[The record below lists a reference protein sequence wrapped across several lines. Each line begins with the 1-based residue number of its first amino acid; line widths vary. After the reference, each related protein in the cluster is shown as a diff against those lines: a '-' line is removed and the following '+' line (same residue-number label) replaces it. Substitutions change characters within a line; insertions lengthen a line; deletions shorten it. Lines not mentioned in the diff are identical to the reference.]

1 MKNALEKQRCIWRLG
16 MPSVMLAALLCTGS
30 IAQAAAP
37 ELESTESG
45 APSAIVMF
53 PVTDKPSPFA
63 AGMRPVVF
71 NHLLH
76 EQKVEDCETCHHT
89 GDMQTCSSCHSVEGK
104 EEGNFIT
111 LERAMH
117 AENIAKRAGDAKTPV
132 SCVSC
137 HTQNLTRRECA
148 GCHSIVQEPRA
159 KDYCGTC
166 HDVTPKMTKEQFM
179 LGVKG
184 ELDGE
189 ENLALATETVH
200 ERSQKISENTG
211 KLDVHTIPTTVVI
224 DGISE
229 KFEGNVFNHK
239 RHYTS
244 LLKRIGEDKLAAA
257 FHSGNEYALCATCHH
272 NSPPSATPPKC
283 VTCHSPRIDPQN
295 PGRPALK
302 AAYHLQCMTC
312 HDSMQVSR
320 PQNTSCGTCHTV
332 RKP

>member
-1 MKNALEKQRCIWRLG
+1 MKNAPRQKRCMWRLG
-16 MPSVMLAALLCTGS
+16 LSVFALVAIVS
-30 IAQAAAP
+30 MEIMVQAAAP
-37 ELESTESG
+37 ELEATESG

-53 PVTDKPSPFA
+53 PVTEKPSPYA

-71 NHLLH
+71 NHLVH
-76 EQKVEDCETCHHT
+76 EKVIENCETCHHT

-104 EEGNFIT
+104 EEGKFIT

-117 AENIAKRAGDAKTPV
+117 AENIEKRSGDAVTPV

-137 HTQNLTRRECA
+137 HTQALTRRECA
-148 GCHSIVQEPRA
+148 GCHSIVKEPRSEN
-159 KDYCGTC
+159 YCASC
-166 HDVTPKMTKEQFM
+166 HDVTPQMTKEHFM

-184 ELDGE
+184 ELDSE
-189 ENLALATETVH
+189 ENLALATQTVH
-200 ERSQKISENTG
+200 ER
-211 KLDVHTIPTTVVI
+211 KLKVEEKLNVHSIPTHVKI

-229 KFEGNVFNHK
+229 EFEGNNFSHK

-244 LLKRIGEDKLAAA
+244 LIKRMGESKLAAV

-283 VTCHSPRIDPQN
+283 ITCHSPNIDPKN

-312 HDSMQVSR
+312 HDYMQVSR
-320 PQNTSCGTCHTV
+320 PQNTSCGTCHDV
-332 RKP
+332 KKP